1 MRKIFL
7 DTNII
12 LDIID
17 AKRPNNKNIP
27 LLLEYLISN
36 DINIVVS
43 EDMLSTIFYIQKD
56 KLLVLKFLDSIQKR
70 WIISSFGQNVVKK
83 AIELSLE
90 KNLDLEDMLQCLCA
104 EENGCEALITNDEKF
119 YNCGVPIYN
128 IEDFLK
134 SFDSKV

>member
-12 LDIID
+12 LDIIY
-17 AKRPNNKNIP
+17 AKRPNNKNIH

-56 KLLVLKFLDSIQKR
+56 KTLVLKFLDSIQKR
-70 WIISSFGQNVVKK
+70 WIISPFGKNVVKK

-90 KNLDLEDMLQCLCA
+90 KNLDFEDILQCLCA
-104 EENGCEALITNDEKF
+104 KENGCEALITNDEIF
-119 YNCGVPIYN
+119 YNCGVPIYSL
-128 IEDFLK
+128 EGFLK
-134 SFDSKV
+134 L

>member
-17 AKRPNNKNIP
+17 AKRPNNKNIH

-56 KLLVLKFLDSIQKR
+56 KTLVLKFLDSIQKR
-70 WIISSFGQNVVKK
+70 WIISPFGKNVVKK

-90 KNLDLEDMLQCLCA
+90 KNLDFEDILQCLCA
-104 EENGCEALITNDEKF
+104 KENGCEALITNDEKF
-119 YNCGVPIYN
+119 YNCGVPIYSL
-128 IEDFLK
+128 EGFLK
-134 SFDSKV
+134 L